1 MVSLR
6 PFGAAAATA
15 LVSCGLLA
23 LAIAYGWLGDDVGR
37 GANFCEAARE
47 GLVRQPA
54 NTFSSTGFVVAGL
67 LIAWHAGFLSVRR
80 GLATA
85 FACLVVLLGPGS
97 AAMHATQSAN
107 GGHLD
112 MASMY
117 VVASAIAAYA
127 ATRWLGRGTG
137 FLAVAFAGGFLLCE
151 FVGAWPDPIPVV
163 MTAGNAIFGI
173 LLVAAVV
180 LEVLIMR
187 RGPGQADH
195 GFAFASVATILAAF
209 AIWNAGRAWL
219 CDPRSLVQG
228 HAVWHL
234 LGAVSAYLLY
244 RYYASERASAS
255 PGPDEFGEPL
265 DRCLAAS
272 EQDGRR

>member
-1 MVSLR
+1 
-6 PFGAAAATA
+6 
-15 LVSCGLLA
+15 VSCGLLA
-23 LAIAYGWLGDDVGR
+23 FAIGKGWLGADVGR
-37 GANFCEAARE
+37 GANFCEAARQ

-54 NTFSSTGFVVAGL
+54 NTFSNTGFVLAGL
-67 LIAWHAGFLSVRR
+67 LIAWHAGTLPARR

-97 AAMHATQSAN
+97 AAMHATQSSA

-127 ATRWLGRGTG
+127 ATRWLRRGVA
-137 FLAVAFAGGFLLCE
+137 FLAFAFGGGVVLCE
-151 FVGAWPDPIPVV
+151 VVGAWRVPVPVV
-163 MTAGNAIFGI
+163 MTTGNAVFG
-173 LLVAAVV
+173 LLLLAAVT

-187 RGPGQADH
+187 RGEALAGRVF
-195 GFAFASVATILAAF
+195 GFASVATILTAF
-209 AIWNAGRAWL
+209 VIWNAARAWL
-219 CDPRSLVQG
+219 CDPHSLLQG

-244 RYYASERASAS
+244 RYYAGQELSS
-255 PGPDEFGEPL
+255 
-265 DRCLAAS
+265 
-272 EQDGRR
+272 